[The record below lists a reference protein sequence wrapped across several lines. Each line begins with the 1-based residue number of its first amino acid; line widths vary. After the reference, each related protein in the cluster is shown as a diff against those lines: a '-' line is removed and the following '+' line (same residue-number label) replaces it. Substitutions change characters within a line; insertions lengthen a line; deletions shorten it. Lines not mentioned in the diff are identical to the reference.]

1 MSNRKAVERYTTW
14 AALKPQLKGVHLG
27 AAKPQLACVHIGDGH
42 VTVDA
47 AALRDWTQV
56 VEGAKFWLDI
66 TDLPRM
72 SQTGS
77 SEPHYSFTK
86 MFPPRSLRVLAART
100 VDGQKLSA
108 RFYQKNDMVEKVW
121 QVYL

>member
-56 VEGAKFWLDI
+56 VGGAKFWFDVV
-66 TDLPRM
+66 DLPEM
-72 SQTGS
+72 TQAGS
-77 SEPHYSFTK
+77 PEPHHSFTK
-86 MFPPRSLRVLAART
+86 MFSPRHLHVLAART

-108 RFYQKNDMVEKVW
+108 RFYAQKLVVDNVW

>member
-1 MSNRKAVERYTTW
+1 MPNRKAVERYTTW
-14 AALKPQLKGVHLG
+14 AALKPQLKGVRLG

-56 VEGAKFWLDI
+56 VEGAKFWLDVV
-66 TDLPRM
+66 DLPEM
-72 SQTGS
+72 TQAGLSK
-77 SEPHYSFTK
+77 PLYSFTT
-86 MFPPRSLRVLAART
+86 MFPPRHLRVLAART

-108 RFYQKNDMVEKVW
+108 RFYEKNLAADNVW